1 MLHRQKN
8 NYINY
13 AYNIHTR
20 KEIIQYL
27 ITAGANVNSTLTD
40 KPPLYYARNNV
51 VITLIEAGADKNWCD
66 NYKCSLIHHSSNRR
80 RLQTLEAYIQAG
92 ANVNTKNNDGYTP
105 LMMACKSNHI
115 DIVKTLV
122 KANANLTS
130 VNHDGDTALCIPQN
144 NKFEDLTKYL
154 KCEINWHKCRPLLL
168 IRAHADHK
176 TNKEHKLS
184 GLGPLVIAN
193 RYSGGETC
201 DLKRLVV
208 SFL

>member
-1 MLHRQKN
+1 
-8 NYINY
+8 
-13 AYNIHTR
+13 
-20 KEIIQYL
+20 
-27 ITAGANVNSTLTD
+27 
-40 KPPLYYARNNV
+40 
-51 VITLIEAGADKNWCD
+51 
-66 NYKCSLIHHSSNRR
+66 
-80 RLQTLEAYIQAG
+80 
-92 ANVNTKNNDGYTP
+92 
-105 LMMACKSNHI
+105 MMACKSSHI

-168 IRAHADHK
+168 ISAHADHK
-176 TNKEHKLS
+176 TNKELKLS